1 MVSSVSR
8 QVDGFP
14 NRRLHPR
21 VKLVAQSWA
30 TWVVI
35 GAGAG
40 YLLFFDLDRSA
51 AWGDQYSPTGEE
63 IERTVVQAERDAQRA
78 ARD

>member
-8 QVDGFP
+8 QLGGFP
-14 NRRLHPR
+14 HRRLHPR

-30 TWVVI
+30 TWIVI

-40 YLLFFDLDRSA
+40 YLLFFDLERSA
-51 AWGDQYSPTGEE
+51 AWNEQYSPTGEE
-63 IERTVVQAERDAQRA
+63 TERSVVQAERDAQRA